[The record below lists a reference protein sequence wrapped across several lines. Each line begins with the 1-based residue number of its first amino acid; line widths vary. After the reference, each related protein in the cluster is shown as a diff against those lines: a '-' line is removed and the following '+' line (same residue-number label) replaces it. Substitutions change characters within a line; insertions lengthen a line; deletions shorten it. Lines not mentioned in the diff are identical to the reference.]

1 MTHTFYKKFFVNAIF
16 LAFLCA
22 CSNSSPVSTE
32 DTEQANFYSVLTI
45 YSPNGLGDLSYNDNI
60 YKGFREALKAHE
72 NLAVEAYTP
81 IDEDDAEKVIEQWF
95 AEKDNPAVNDF
106 VKKRLLVLTDA
117 SFETLLKNHSD
128 WKNSDGNEILWLDSR
143 NLDSLDVYSRY
154 IPLYGASHLA
164 GQVIH
169 EFGVKKAACVL
180 ANPELEPL
188 EQSLEGFRDGFKESG
203 GTFDAND
210 VFYLAT
216 SASAGFNMADSLYRL
231 SYKLDSIGYR
241 FVFPVAG
248 GSSAGILRYTRE
260 FADSNTFYTC
270 GMDSDQQ
277 TYSKRVAF
285 SVIKRMDNVVKDF
298 VNQWMADSTL
308 ELTKTYELLDGY
320 ADIVIADVFKDAESK
335 YAKQREIAA
344 EAEENYLKKTE
355 RR

>member
-1 MTHTFYKKFFVNAIF
+1 M
-16 LAFLCA
+16 
-22 CSNSSPVSTE
+22 
-32 DTEQANFYSVLTI
+32 
-45 YSPNGLGDLSYNDNI
+45 SYNDNI
-60 YKGFREALKAHE
+60 YKGFREALKVHE

-81 IDEDDAEKVIEQWF
+81 IDEDDAEKVIAQWF
-95 AEKDNPAVNDF
+95 AEKSNPAVTDF
-106 VKKRLLVLTDA
+106 VKKRLLVLADA
-117 SFETLLKNHSD
+117 SFEALLEEHRD
-128 WKNSDGNEILWLDSR
+128 WRNSDGNEILWLDSR
-143 NLDSLDVYSRY
+143 NLDSLNVYSRY

-169 EFGVKKAACVL
+169 EFGVEKAACVL
-180 ANPELEPL
+180 ANPVLEPL
-188 EQSLEGFRDGFKESG
+188 EQSFEGFRDGFKESG

-210 VFYLAT
+210 AYYLAT
-216 SASAGFNMADSLYRL
+216 SASGGFNMADSLYRL
-231 SYKLDSIGYR
+231 SYELDSAGYR

-277 TYSKRVAF
+277 AYSKRVAF
-285 SVIKRMDNVVKDF
+285 SVIKRMDTVVKEF

-308 ELTKTYELLDGY
+308 EMAKTFGLLDGY
-320 ADIVIADVFKDAESK
+320 ADIVIADAFKDAESK

-344 EAEENYLKKTE
+344 TAEEEYLKKTG

>member
-1 MTHTFYKKFFVNAIF
+1 MQHFFSLIF
-16 LAFLCA
+16 LLIPFLLPILSA
-22 CSNSSPVSTE
+22 CSNSSSNSAENTDSP
-32 DTEQANFYSVLTI
+32 NFYSILTV
-45 YSPNGLGDLSYNDNI
+45 YSPDGLGDLSYNDNI
-60 YKGFREALKAHE
+60 YKGFRESLNSHD

-81 IDEDDAEKVIEQWF
+81 IDRDDAENIIQQWF
-95 AEKDNPAVNDF
+95 KEKDNPAIVNF

-117 SFETLLKNHSD
+117 SFETLLKRHSD
-128 WKNSDGNEILWLDSR
+128 WRNSDGNEILWLDSR
-143 NLDSLDVYSRY
+143 NLDSLNVYSRY

-188 EQSLEGFRDGFKESG
+188 EQSLEGFWDGFKEPG

-216 SASAGFNMADSLYRL
+216 NASAGFNMADSLYRL

-285 SVIKRMDNVVKDF
+285 SVIKRMDTVVKEF

-308 ELTKTYELLDGY
+308 EMAKTFGLLDGY
-320 ADIVIADVFKDAESK
+320 ADIVIADAFKDAESK

-344 EAEENYLKKTE
+344 TAEEEYLKKTG

>member
-1 MTHTFYKKFFVNAIF
+1 MTHTFCQKILLNAIF
-16 LAFLCA
+16 LALLCA
-22 CSNSSPVSTE
+22 CSNSSPVSSE
-32 DTEQANFYSVLTI
+32 VNEQANFYSVLTV
-45 YSPNGLGDLSYNDNI
+45 YSPDGLGDLSYNDNI
-60 YKGFREALKAHE
+60 YKGFREALKVHE

-81 IDEDDAEKVIEQWF
+81 IDEDDAEKVIAQWF
-95 AEKDNPAVNDF
+95 AEKSNPAVTDF
-106 VKKRLLVLTDA
+106 VKKRLLVLADA
-117 SFETLLKNHSD
+117 SFEALLEEHRD
-128 WKNSDGNEILWLDSR
+128 WRNSDGNEILWLDSR
-143 NLDSLDVYSRY
+143 NLDSLNVYSRY

-169 EFGVKKAACVL
+169 EFGVEKAACVL
-180 ANPELEPL
+180 ANPVLEPL
-188 EQSLEGFRDGFKESG
+188 EQSFEGFRDGFKESG

-210 VFYLAT
+210 AYYLAT
-216 SASAGFNMADSLYRL
+216 SASGGFNMADSLYRL
-231 SYKLDSIGYR
+231 SYELDSAGYR

-277 TYSKRVAF
+277 AYSKRVAF
-285 SVIKRMDNVVKDF
+285 SVIKRMDTVVKEF

-308 ELTKTYELLDGY
+308 EMAKTFGLLDGY
-320 ADIVIADVFKDAESK
+320 ADIVIADAFKDAESK

-344 EAEENYLKKTE
+344 TAEEEYLKKTG